1 MTNHERRLP
10 LQHHTYRVTT
20 PRRSARASGRTQD
33 GRGGDS
39 ESRTAGRKAGKTL
52 TRIVCTPRRP
62 FTLRRAG
69 KQRRRDRNL
78 LVAQAGNRNRCD
90 MNALSPP
97 PPPPPEGE
105 HNIINPFS
113 ALPSTMMNKTDVRA
127 SSPLILVSTGGNPPP
142 PPSPT
147 QGLGSRR

>member
-1 MTNHERRLP
+1 MFYGA
-10 LQHHTYRVTT
+10 YRVTM

-39 ESRTAGRKAGKTL
+39 ERRTAGRKAGKTL

-62 FTLRRAG
+62 FTLRRAD

-90 MNALSPP
+90 MNALSL
-97 PPPPPEGE
+97 PEGE

>member
-1 MTNHERRLP
+1 MFYGA
-10 LQHHTYRVTT
+10 YRVTM

-62 FTLRRAG
+62 FTLRRAD

-127 SSPLILVSTGGNPPP
+127 SSPLILVSTGENPPP